1 MTTPYTERPLAP
13 VTVDAA
19 TEHFWTQA
27 KEGLLCTRRCT
38 SCGEVHW
45 YPRALCPFCMGDTEW
60 CSLSGLGTI
69 YSVSVTRRAGPIAYA
84 IAYVALDEGITLLT
98 NIVDCDFDD
107 LKIGQRVEVT
117 FKPAEGGAMVPMF
130 KPAWAQCRW
139 RRSIS
144 LWRTRS
150 AGFASPGRR
159 STTRWTCRCAP
170 TS

>member
-1 MTTPYTERPLAP
+1 MTDVQDRPTTMTRNIPAP
-13 VTVDAA
+13 AVTIESKPFWDAA
-19 TEHFWTQA
+19 TEGKFMI
-27 KEGLLCTRRCT
+27 KRCT
-38 SCGEVHW
+38 ACGEAHW

-130 KPAWAQCRW
+130 KPA
-139 RRSIS
+139 
-144 LWRTRS
+144 
-150 AGFASPGRR
+150 
-159 STTRWTCRCAP
+159 
-170 TS
+170 